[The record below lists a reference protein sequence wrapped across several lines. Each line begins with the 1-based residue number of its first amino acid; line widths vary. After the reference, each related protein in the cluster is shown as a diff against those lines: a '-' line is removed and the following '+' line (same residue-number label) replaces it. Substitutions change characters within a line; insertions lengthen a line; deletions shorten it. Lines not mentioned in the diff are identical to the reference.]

1 MTQMNADF
9 YFQRFSFFP
18 CAAFKKLTLASFR
31 RTLAPRMA
39 MGNNQV
45 VIENP
50 VINSPFAEPQR
61 HFRFSD
67 EGITSEIV
75 AERRTSSYF
84 IPIAATKKKGKQLN
98 LTADWLGDRV
108 EPNKFIN
115 QVRSRV
121 KQWRENKHFGVT
133 RTTAQLLQYWTRPER
148 ERRLFFCQIE
158 ALEPLIYLTEVA
170 KHQGDTWIENAI
182 HTANA
187 DANPLLY
194 RIACKMATGSGK
206 TVVMAMLIAW
216 QTLNKLANPQNA
228 KFTDAFLIVNP
239 GITIRDRLRVLFPN
253 DSDNYYRKL
262 DIVPSDQLP
271 DLCKAKVLVTN
282 FHAFKPREHT
292 SAGKLTKSL
301 LTGGGAPS
309 PFT

>member
-1 MTQMNADF
+1 MAAAHRRRAGVGRGVGIVLARVRAALHQRQFVDPGNRENARKAQKKQANPVRTWGLLVTMSYSRSPPSASSPTPICQF
-9 YFQRFSFFP
+9 
-18 CAAFKKLTLASFR
+18 ALFKKLTLPEFR
-31 RTLAPRMA
+31 RKLTSRMA
-39 MGNNQV
+39 TGTHQV
-45 VIENP
+45 VIQNP

-133 RTTAQLLQYWTRPER
+133 RTTAQLLQYWTRSDR

-158 ALEPLIYLTEVA
+158 ALETLIYLTEVA

-187 DANPLLY
+187 DAN
-194 RIACKMATGSGK
+194 
-206 TVVMAMLIAW
+206 
-216 QTLNKLANPQNA
+216 Q
-228 KFTDAFLIVNP
+228 
-239 GITIRDRLRVLFPN
+239 
-253 DSDNYYRKL
+253 
-262 DIVPSDQLP
+262 
-271 DLCKAKVLVTN
+271 
-282 FHAFKPREHT
+282 
-292 SAGKLTKSL
+292 
-301 LTGGGAPS
+301 
-309 PFT
+309 